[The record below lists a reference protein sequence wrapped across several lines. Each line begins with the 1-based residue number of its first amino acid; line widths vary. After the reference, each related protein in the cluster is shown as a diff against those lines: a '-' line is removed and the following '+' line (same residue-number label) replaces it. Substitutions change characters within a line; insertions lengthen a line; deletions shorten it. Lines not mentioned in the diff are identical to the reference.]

1 MNRLEFMKE
10 LAKLLEDLPKEE
22 KIEVLK
28 YYNGYFDDA
37 GKEQEAAI
45 IEELG
50 SPAKVAASVKAGM
63 DENLA
68 EHMEFTEKGVDDEK
82 TVHEYEESRG
92 QYAGS
97 ESSDSSQSG
106 SSRSGGYYEE
116 HSSSGY
122 GQSFDQYGHGEREY
136 DKDSRRHSPYRDQD
150 GNGWRTIAIVM
161 IIIITF
167 PVWIGLLGGM
177 IGLAGGLF
185 GGLIGICGAAI
196 GSTVGVL
203 GAAIGCLVHG
213 FAQLFVSPLEGMMS
227 VSMGILLMG
236 IGLLLWLLC
245 SWVLRMV
252 FGRLFPGAFR
262 LIGRVFS
269 WIGGLFGRIR
279 A

>member
-37 GKEQEAAI
+37 GEEQEAAI

-82 TVHEYEESRG
+82 TVHEYEESRSQHG
-92 QYAGS
+92 GS
-97 ESSDSSQSG
+97 EYADGRQSG
-106 SSRSGGYYEE
+106 SGRGGYYEE
-116 HSSSGY
+116 HSSAGY
-122 GQSFDQYGHGEREY
+122 GQSYDSYGRGEQGY
-136 DKDSRRHSPYRDQD
+136 DRDSRHNPYKDQG
-150 GNGWRTIAIVM
+150 GNGWRTIAIVLLA
-161 IIIITF
+161 IVTF
-167 PVWIGLLGGM
+167 PVWIGLMGGA

-185 GGLIGICGAAI
+185 GALIGICGAAVV
-196 GSTVGVL
+196 SMVGVI
-203 GAAIGCLVHG
+203 GAAIGCLCHG
-213 FAQLFVSPLEGMMS
+213 FVGLFTSPLNGMMS
-227 VSMGILLMG
+227 ISAGILLMG

-245 SWVLRMV
+245 GWVLRMI
-252 FGRLFPGAFR
+252 FGCLFPAVFR
-262 LIGRVFS
+262 FIGRVFN